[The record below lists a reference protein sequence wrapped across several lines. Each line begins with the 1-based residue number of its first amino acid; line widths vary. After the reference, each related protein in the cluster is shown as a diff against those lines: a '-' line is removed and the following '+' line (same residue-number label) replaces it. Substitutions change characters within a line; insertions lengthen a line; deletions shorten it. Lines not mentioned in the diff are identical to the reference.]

1 MSFSLA
7 AHTFGS
13 AFPQRNFPPGG
24 SVPPQCRRR
33 SRLSQPP
40 LEFWVRARDP
50 AFSSQVCGHRAWSY
64 KPVMKEAGFRER
76 TLGRVVVCTFLQGS
90 SGEGSSLLWAAGC
103 FYRYFWWSCSV
114 VRSGE
119 HFGLVLWPV
128 WGHPG
133 LPFREF
139 LSRSTQPEY
148 LNLTCHQESC
158 PLLWVIPVLEP
169 VRMNVK
175 YHL

>member
-24 SVPPQCRRR
+24 SVLPQCRRR

-50 AFSSQVCGHRAWSY
+50 AFTSQVCGHRAWSY

-114 VRSGE
+114 VRSGSILAWFSGPSGDTLGCPSE
-119 HFGLVLWPV
+119 NSFPV
-128 WGHPG
+128 QP
-133 LPFREF
+133 
-139 LSRSTQPEY
+139 SRSTSILLATRSLVHYCGSFQF
-148 LNLTCHQESC
+148 LN
-158 PLLWVIPVLEP
+158 P
-169 VRMNVK
+169 
-175 YHL
+175 